1 MITFEPL
8 QITLIKKKIS
18 KMEFI
23 KKVGIS
29 PSTAARMWK
38 NEYIAMKIIN
48 DICNALECDLTDVI
62 RFIPDNNTDEL
73 SNNEKTEQE

>member
-1 MITFEPL
+1 
-8 QITLIKKKIS
+8 
-18 KMEFI
+18 MEFI

-48 DICNALECDLTDVI
+48 DICNALECDLPDVI
-62 RFIPDNNTDEL
+62 KFIPDI
-73 SNNEKTEQE
+73 SNKDKS

>member
-1 MITFEPL
+1 MISFEPL

-48 DICNALECDLTDVI
+48 DICNALECDLPDVI
-62 RFIPDNNTDEL
+62 KFIPDI
-73 SNNEKTEQE
+73 SNKDKS

>member
-23 KKVGIS
+23 KLTGIS
-29 PSTAARMWK
+29 SSTAARMWR
-38 NEYIAMKIIN
+38 NEFVNLKIID
-48 DICNALECDLTDVI
+48 DICRELECDLPDVI
-62 RFIPDNNTDEL
+62 KYIPD
-73 SNNEKTEQE
+73 K